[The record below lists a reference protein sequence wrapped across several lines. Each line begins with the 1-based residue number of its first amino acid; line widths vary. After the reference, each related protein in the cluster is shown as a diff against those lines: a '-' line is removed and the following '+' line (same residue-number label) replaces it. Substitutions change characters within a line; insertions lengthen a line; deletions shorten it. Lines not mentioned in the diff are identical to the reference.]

1 MLTGHQ
7 CGTSMD
13 KVITTRLLRF
23 DLNEHSARHA
33 DLSKCELTRILSSR
47 NSSSGGDSHCDRPP
61 PPELP
66 LTAVCGRL

>member
-33 DLSKCELTRILSSR
+33 DLSKCELTRILASR
-47 NSSSGGDSHCDRPP
+47 LKALLLTPHQWATIIAAAPP
-61 PPELP
+61 P
-66 LTAVCGRL
+66 